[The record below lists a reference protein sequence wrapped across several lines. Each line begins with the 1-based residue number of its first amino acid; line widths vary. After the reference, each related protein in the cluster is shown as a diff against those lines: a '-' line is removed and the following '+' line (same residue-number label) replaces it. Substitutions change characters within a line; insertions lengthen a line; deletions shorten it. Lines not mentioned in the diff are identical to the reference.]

1 LKTLLFLIAFSPWS
15 FAGALAD
22 PVSGVRPSGAT
33 AEPVSA
39 VHPATALAEPVNTV
53 QPGGAFADPVRG
65 VRPSGATAEP
75 VHARP
80 SRGAWSAHAPRTAM
94 ELRILALYGDRS
106 DRRDREF
113 PTISSVRAGGAGI
126 HETAPSGQPLHRHTE
141 DSWFGF
147 DKVQHVSFSFL
158 WTLGTQYVVVNK
170 GRLSEPQALP
180 ISISTSAA
188 LGLSKELYDL
198 HRGPQRLFSYRD
210 LVADGVGILLAVG
223 LILL

>member
-1 LKTLLFLIAFSPWS
+1 MKILLFLIAFSPWLS
-15 FAGALAD
+15 ACAFAESVSAARSAGPSAEQATGARSSDALA
-22 PVSGVRPSGAT
+22 VQLSAIGSSEAS
-33 AEPVSA
+33 AEPVKATQSA
-39 VHPATALAEPVNTV
+39 
-53 QPGGAFADPVRG
+53 GARPVR
-65 VRPSGATAEP
+65 
-75 VHARP
+75 
-80 SRGAWSAHAPRTAM
+80 APRSAI
-94 ELRILALYGDRS
+94 EVRVLALYGYHN
-106 DRRDREF
+106 DREF
-113 PTISSVRAGGAGI
+113 PTISSVLADAAAI
-126 HETAPSGQPLHRHTE
+126 HETGPSGRPLHRQTE

-158 WTLGTQYVVVNK
+158 WTIGTQYVVVNK

-180 ISISTSAA
+180 ISVSTSAA

>member
-1 LKTLLFLIAFSPWS
+1 MKTLLFLIALSPWLS
-15 FAGALAD
+15 AGAF
-22 PVSGVRPSGAT
+22 

-39 VHPATALAEPVNTV
+39 ARSAGASAEQV
-53 QPGGAFADPVRG
+53 GAAR
-65 VRPSGATAEP
+65 SAGASAEP

-80 SRGAWSAHAPRTAM
+80 SRGAWSARAPRTAM
-94 ELRILALYGDRS
+94 EVRVLALYGDPG
-106 DRRDREF
+106 DRRVREF
-113 PTISSVRAGGAGI
+113 PNISSVQAGAAAI
-126 HETAPSGQPLHRHTE
+126 HETAPSGRPLHRQTG